1 MSSAYT
7 TMYTQLDALNHL
19 PYHSANPE
27 VGQNCAINPGNW
39 MMEMAKMSGMT
50 PVELTFMG
58 MWVD

>member
-1 MSSAYT
+1 
-7 TMYTQLDALNHL
+7 MYTQLDALNHL